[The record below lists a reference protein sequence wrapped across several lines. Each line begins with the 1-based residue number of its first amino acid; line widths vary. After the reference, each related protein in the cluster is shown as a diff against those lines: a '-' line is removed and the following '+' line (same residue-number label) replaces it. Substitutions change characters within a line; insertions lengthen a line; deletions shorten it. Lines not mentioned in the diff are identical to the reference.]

1 MTTETETLQD
11 KSGSCRST
19 KEESEKIQKIIKDD
33 ETIKYCKIML
43 HDIAKRRKQ
52 RNVYILTFKNF
63 WVLVK
68 RNCVYWTWSSFISI
82 KKSFSSRI
90 GPRCHMNCAHIL
102 TQNDQLILWVNR
114 DEISGCFVFITSS
127 RFFKAKFDYAIWSLQ
142 TGLQRAGIWL
152 NLAR

>member
-1 MTTETETLQD
+1 M
-11 KSGSCRST
+11 S
-19 KEESEKIQKIIKDD
+19 
-33 ETIKYCKIML
+33 

-52 RNVYILTFKNF
+52 RNVYILAFKNF
-63 WVLVK
+63 RVLVK

-82 KKSFSSRI
+82 QKSCYSRI